1 MKVRISPEEVSAHEM
16 EAWIAQLR
24 DEGSDA
30 RFSNARP
37 SGGTAIDQPPD
48 DGGAKWEIAVP
59 APPAEGP
66 PASARRASRPGTAGL
81 ALIGDQ
87 LRIPIVW
94 CEIAPCISHH
104 TNPAALGE
112 ADIRARALSAGWR
125 LDRLGRLTC
134 PECQQSS
141 PCFWPAHPVALWDKE
156 AAATMVALMA
166 ACDRSNGA
174 SRNAEVAHEAWVPP
188 EPPVTSAP
196 PSPWIGGRHRR

>member
-1 MKVRISPEEVSAHEM
+1 M

-24 DEGSDA
+24 DEGSVTPGSD
-30 RFSNARP
+30 ARP

-59 APPAEGP
+59 LRLQKGLPPARGGF
-66 PASARRASRPGTAGL
+66 RPGTAGL

-174 SRNAEVAHEAWVPP
+174 SHNAQVARGLGSAGA
-188 EPPVTSAP
+188 PVTSAAEP
-196 PSPWIGGRHRR
+196 VDRRASPQVTVALRPTFRA